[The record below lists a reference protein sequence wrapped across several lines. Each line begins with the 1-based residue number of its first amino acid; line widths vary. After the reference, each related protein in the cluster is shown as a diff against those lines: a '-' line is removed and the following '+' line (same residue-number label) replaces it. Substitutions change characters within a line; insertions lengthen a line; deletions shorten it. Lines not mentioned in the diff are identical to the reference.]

1 MPGIGSRE
9 SGVGKA
15 VGVMLGVMLTVKCQS
30 VRALLSANPDSRL
43 PIPGS
48 ARSNP

>member
-15 VGVMLGVMLTVKCQS
+15 VGVMLTVKCQS

-48 ARSNP
+48 ARSNA